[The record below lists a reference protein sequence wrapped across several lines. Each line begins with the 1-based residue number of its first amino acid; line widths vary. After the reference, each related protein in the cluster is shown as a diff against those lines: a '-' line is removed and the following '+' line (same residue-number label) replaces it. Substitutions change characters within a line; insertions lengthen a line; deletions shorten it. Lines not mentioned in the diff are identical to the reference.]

1 MARGGKRLGAG
12 RKRGGQNDPGK
23 ALVKAADKIA
33 AELAIA
39 ITGDVAALGKDRLT
53 ELDNMAMQLVK
64 LFAPKK
70 DEHGSVHW
78 GPGDE
83 ARFYRAVAMAGKY
96 AEARAPYESPR
107 LAAIAAANLNP
118 PDADDDGGI
127 DPYENIKRIIEGWI
141 EAEKAEGAEKMMID
155 VTPVPEPAAPE
166 IKPNPDDEGIDGEM
180 AWIVPS
186 NRDIRFVCHCNFFAG
201 VLHWILSCS
210 TASHVTGSLRGSHC
224 G

>member
-1 MARGGKRLGAG
+1 MAHGGKRSGSG

-39 ITGDVAALGKDRLT
+39 ITGDVEALGKDRLT
-53 ELDNMAMQLVK
+53 ELDNMAVQLVK
-64 LFAPKK
+64 LFAPRK
-70 DEHGSVHW
+70 DGDGNAYW
-78 GPGDE
+78 LNPGDE

-118 PDADDDGGI
+118 PDADDDGGV

-141 EAEKAEGAEKMMID
+141 EAEKAERAEKMID
-155 VTPVPEPAAPE
+155 VTPALESRTEAETVSTPS
-166 IKPNPDDEGIDGEM
+166 NPDDDCDGEL
-180 AWIVPS
+180 V
-186 NRDIRFVCHCNFFAG
+186 G
-201 VLHWILSCS
+201 
-210 TASHVTGSLRGSHC
+210 
-224 G
+224 